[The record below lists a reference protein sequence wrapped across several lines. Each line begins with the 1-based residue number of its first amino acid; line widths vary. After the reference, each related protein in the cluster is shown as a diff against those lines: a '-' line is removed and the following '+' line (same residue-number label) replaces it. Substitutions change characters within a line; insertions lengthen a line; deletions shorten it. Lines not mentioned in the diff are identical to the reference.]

1 MNGQRE
7 KYNSIIKTMPE
18 PVSLD
23 DVRGGVRLREVCEY
37 AAQKKT
43 EVYKL
48 SEEEKER
55 FVIDK

>member
-1 MNGQRE
+1 
-7 KYNSIIKTMPE
+7 MPE

-23 DVRGGVRLREVCEY
+23 SVRGGVRLREVCEY